1 MFRFGLLVQE
11 PSRSSDG
18 EEAASREW
26 GFCFGAVRA
35 QQVLSPTLELAEG
48 HTCPRPPGTLWTRL
62 FLCWPC
68 RELGGRRRHPGPRLL
83 GPSGVP
89 QPPRDGPVLDLSCT
103 LPAGASA
110 LVPPR
115 SPGACA
121 ASPLFHSARRA
132 RPRGRALS
140 GWLAHRHQVVGSCAL
155 SPCCLSCSV
164 IPPRPRPSGR
174 TWRPTSQT
182 GPGGCPPVLGAGQSL
197 HCQPHWSPSP
207 SSCSRFFLA
216 GSAFAGTLPAHPSL
230 LKGPLAP
237 RPPSWLRGTLR
248 PDGVSPL
255 HAFSGVR
262 LNARH
267 LCGRHILGRFRC
279 FCECVIFRRAS

>member
-48 HTCPRPPGTLWTRL
+48 HTCPRPPGTLQTRL
-62 FLCWPC
+62 FLCGPC

-132 RPRGRALS
+132 RPWGRALS
-140 GWLAHRHQVVGSCAL
+140 GWLAHRHQVVRSCAL

-164 IPPRPRPSGR
+164 IPTPSFWKDLEAGLPNRPWGLPSCPGR
-174 TWRPTSQT
+174 WPVAALPAALEPQPLVLLPLL
-182 GPGGCPPVLGAGQSL
+182 PGGVGLRWHTPCAPVA
-197 HCQPHWSPSP
+197 
-207 SSCSRFFLA
+207 A
-216 GSAFAGTLPAHPSL
+216 
-230 LKGPLAP
+230 
-237 RPPSWLRGTLR
+237 
-248 PDGVSPL
+248 
-255 HAFSGVR
+255 
-262 LNARH
+262 
-267 LCGRHILGRFRC
+267 
-279 FCECVIFRRAS
+279 